1 MKQKI
6 TASVV
11 AKLQCPAEK
20 GQAWVRDTE
29 VSGFA
34 VRITNKG
41 IKSFV
46 FEKRP
51 KGVARVKQITIG
63 RCGEWSVE
71 QARDAARKLA
81 VEFSDP
87 EYHRKQSET
96 KESKSFSDAFE
107 LYAETKLLTLAE
119 STRNKHR
126 VFFNREVVPLFGS
139 LPLKNFTRKDL
150 SSITL
155 TMQQRGHQG
164 TASGVWKAVSAFLT
178 WCVQNGLLE
187 VNPVLGSPPEFDIK
201 IGTRVLSMDEI
212 RRVWLA
218 ANTVNPVRC
227 SAIRLL
233 LLLPFRKTEFT
244 RSRWDEYDGDCL
256 HIPVERTKTK
266 NQISLAFSDFAKSY
280 LPARRND
287 TDLMFS
293 ANGKVATRLDDKLLK
308 RVTKEADVEPFGW
321 HDFRRTFTTHM
332 NEVPNADFVAIE
344 ACLNHRVEAKKGTA
358 GVYNHADYRI
368 RKQAVLQQWS
378 DIVEAAVN
386 GR

>member
-1 MKQKI
+1 MRQKI

-11 AKLQCPAEK
+11 AKLNCPSEK
-20 GQAWVRDTE
+20 AQAWVRDSE

-41 IKSFV
+41 VKSFV
-46 FEKRP
+46 FERRP
-51 KGVARVKQITIG
+51 KGVAQVKQITIG

-87 EYHRKQSET
+87 SYLQKQSAA
-96 KESKSFSDAFE
+96 KASKSFSDALE
-107 LYAETKLLTLAE
+107 IYAETKLLTLAE

-126 VFFNREVVPLFGS
+126 IFFNREVLPLFGI
-139 LPLKNFTRKDL
+139 LPLENFTRRDL
-150 SSITL
+150 SGITL
-155 TMQQRGHQG
+155 PMQQRGHQG

-187 VNPVLGSPPEFDIK
+187 VNPVLGAPPEFDIK

-218 ANTVNPVRC
+218 TNTVNPVRC

-244 RSRWDEYDGDCL
+244 HSRWGEYDGDYL

-266 NQISLAFSDFAKSY
+266 IPISLYFSEFVKTC

-293 ANGKVATRLDDKLLK
+293 TNGKVATRLDDKLLK
-308 RVTKEADVEPFGW
+308 RITEEAGVEPFGW
-321 HDFRRTFTTHM
+321 HDFRRTFTTQM

-358 GVYNHADYRI
+358 GVYNHADYRG

-386 GR
+386 D

>member
-1 MKQKI
+1 MRQKI

-11 AKLQCPAEK
+11 AKLNCPSEK
-20 GQAWVRDTE
+20 AQAWVRDSE

-41 IKSFV
+41 VKSFV
-46 FEKRP
+46 FERRP
-51 KGVARVKQITIG
+51 KGVAQVKQITIG

-87 EYHRKQSET
+87 SYLQKQSAA
-96 KESKSFSDAFE
+96 KASKSFADAFE
-107 LYAETKLLTLAE
+107 IYAETKLLTLAE

-126 VFFNREVVPLFGS
+126 IFFNREVLPLFGI
-139 LPLKNFTRKDL
+139 LPLENFTRRDL
-150 SSITL
+150 SGITL
-155 TMQQRGHQG
+155 PMQQRGHQG

-187 VNPVLGSPPEFDIK
+187 VNPVLGAPPEFDIK

-244 RSRWDEYDGDCL
+244 RSRWGEYDGDYL
-256 HIPVERTKTK
+256 HIPVERTKTR

-321 HDFRRTFTTHM
+321 HDFRRTFTKHM

-358 GVYNHADYRI
+358 GAYNHAEYRS

-378 DIVEAAVN
+378 DLVEAAV
-386 GR
+386 G

>member
-51 KGVARVKQITIG
+51 KGASQVKQITIG

-87 EYHRKQSET
+87 DYLQKQSAA
-96 KESKSFSDAFE
+96 KASKSFADAFE
-107 LYAETKLLTLAE
+107 IYAETKLLTLAE

-126 VFFNREVVPLFGS
+126 VFFNREVLPLFGI
-139 LPLKNFTRKDL
+139 LPLENFTRRDL
-150 SSITL
+150 SGITL
-155 TMQQRGHQG
+155 PMQQRGHQG

-187 VNPVLGSPPEFDIK
+187 VNTVLGAPPEFDIK

-244 RSRWDEYDGDCL
+244 HSRWGEYDGDYL
-256 HIPVERTKTK
+256 HIPVERTKSK
-266 NQISLAFSDFAKSY
+266 IQISLYFSEFVKTC

-293 ANGKVATRLDDKLLK
+293 TNGKVATRLDDKLLK
-308 RVTKEADVEPFGW
+308 RITEEAGVEPFGW
-321 HDFRRTFTTHM
+321 HDFRRTFSTHL
-332 NEVPNADFVAIE
+332 NEMPNADFTAIE
-344 ACLNHRVEAKKGTA
+344 ACLNHTVTAQRGVA
-358 GVYNHADYRI
+358 GVYNRAEYKAQ
-368 RKQAVLQQWS
+368 KQSVLQQWS
-378 DIVEAAVN
+378 DIVEAAIN